1 MSAVLGMLINGRRA
15 STISATNRGLA
26 YGDGLFE
33 TVGMRGRRPTL
44 WEEHYR
50 RLVRGGEI
58 LGIKIPAAQV
68 LERELRRVCG
78 QGEDAVGKIIVTR
91 GEGGRGY
98 LPPKDAE
105 PERLVMAFPWP
116 QVPATWFVRGVR
128 VRVCQQRV
136 TEQPALAGLKHL
148 NRLDSVLARSE
159 WRSSRIA
166 EGLML
171 DSAGHVIEGTASNLL
186 AVFDGELVTPK
197 LDRCGVAG
205 AMRAWLMANYAVREV
220 RFKVE
225 DLRKAEGAAMCNSI
239 HGVWPVRTID
249 GIGSLDVSIIKQK
262 IHRLP
267 WSTS

>member
-1 MSAVLGMLINGRRA
+1 MSSVLGILINGRRA
-15 STISATNRGLA
+15 STVRATNRGLA

-33 TVGMRGRRPTL
+33 TVGIRGSRLTL

-50 RLVRGGEI
+50 RLVRGGEV
-58 LGIKIPAAQV
+58 LGIEIPAAQV

-78 QGEDAVGKIIVTR
+78 KVEDAVGKIIVTR

-98 LPPKDAE
+98 LPPDNAE

-116 QVPATWFVRGVR
+116 QVPAAWYTRGVR
-128 VRVCQQRV
+128 VRVCKQRV

-148 NRLDSVLARSE
+148 NRLDSVLARNE

-171 DSAGHVIEGTASNLL
+171 DGAGHVIEGTASNLL

-220 RFKVE
+220 RLKVD
-225 DLRKAEGAAMCNSI
+225 DLCKVQAAAMCNSI
-239 HGVWPVRTID
+239 HGVWPIRAID
-249 GIGSLDVSIIKQK
+249 GIGSLDVNIIKQK

-267 WSTS
+267 WSKG